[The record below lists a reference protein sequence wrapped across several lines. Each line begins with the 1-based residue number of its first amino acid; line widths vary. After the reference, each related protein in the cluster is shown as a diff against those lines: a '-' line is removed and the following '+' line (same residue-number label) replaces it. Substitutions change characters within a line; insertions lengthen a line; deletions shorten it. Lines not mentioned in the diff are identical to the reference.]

1 MKPLGDGGV
10 GGDCLGRG
18 DWGGVQGGGSVV
30 PRNGSFFILGGS
42 EILDFWN
49 LAPREDIFFIL
60 GGLEILN
67 FWNSAP
73 REDCFFI
80 LVGGH

>member
-1 MKPLGDGGV
+1 MIAEVKANPAVAAYSNYVARIEAMAQKLEECIEYVKAQDNQDV
-10 GGDCLGRG
+10 
-18 DWGGVQGGGSVV
+18 
-30 PRNGSFFILGGS
+30 
-42 EILDFWN
+42 LDFWN
-49 LAPREDIFFIL
+49 LAPREDYFFIL